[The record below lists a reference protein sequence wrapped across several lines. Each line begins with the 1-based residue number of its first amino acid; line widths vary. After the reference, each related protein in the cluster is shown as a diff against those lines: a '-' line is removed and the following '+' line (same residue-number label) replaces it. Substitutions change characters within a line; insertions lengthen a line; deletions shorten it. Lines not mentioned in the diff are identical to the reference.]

1 MTKNIEL
8 KGFTV
13 IEFMMFLALV
23 VVAVFIIWIA
33 TREPSQPIAE
43 RVNVECLDG
52 FEYYTQSFRTY
63 NGVGVVVAPKWDKD
77 GKPRRCTVEF
87 NNSGGPK

>member
-1 MTKNIEL
+1 MLNRKL
-8 KGFTV
+8 KGLTV

-33 TREPSQPIAE
+33 TREPSQPVAE

-52 FEYYTQSFRTY
+52 FEYYTRSFNTHHGM
-63 NGVGVVVAPKWDKD
+63 GVAMAPKWDKD
-77 GKPRRCTVEF
+77 GKPKRCSTEKEK
-87 NNSGGPK
+87 P